1 MRYLLLGPVEVH
13 RDGGWV
19 SVLRPRRRALLAY
32 LLLHRNTVVS
42 TAQLIDALWGGAE
55 PTTARNQIQA
65 DVSALRYSLRRGT
78 LTSPIVTR
86 KPGYAILVARGDV
99 DLDIFDQ
106 NVRTAQAI
114 NSEEPE
120 RAAELI
126 RSALGLWRGQPL
138 ADVAA
143 PFAEP
148 VRNGLQE
155 RWTTTCELLADAE
168 LAAGRHRELIA
179 ELTPLVGANPE
190 RERLVGQLMLALYR
204 SGRPADAMGVSRS
217 FRGHLVEHH
226 GMDPTQAHNAL
237 ETAIL
242 SSSPTLDWV
251 RRSPV
256 ARPAGPTQS
265 STNVVEPP
273 SPGRPHQ
280 LPAPIGDFVGRRT
293 ELALLERLLTGPT
306 GDRMSGPLVVISG
319 IGGIGKTTLALRVAQ
334 LVKSCYPDGMLFADL
349 RAFGAVAPADPY
361 EVLGVQLRS
370 LGITAPTLPSD
381 ADERVALFR
390 SITASRRLLV
400 LLDDAADEAQVRP
413 LIPGGEG
420 CAVVVTSRLAL
431 TGLDGAGRLAL
442 RPQPSGDARELLAS
456 ASGVSTASLCT
467 MTTERIL
474 AACAGLPLAV
484 RLAGARLAGRPGHDP
499 SWLADRLGQ
508 AGRWLDELHVGERS
522 VRADLRT
529 SYDAVGPEPAK
540 LLRLMSRSPLVDVSE
555 SMCVTL
561 FGGDPDAIAAL
572 VDELVRASLVDPSA
586 TAGSERA
593 RSGGP
598 RFEVHQ
604 LVRAFARERAQEDAP
619 SLHSQALDRIL
630 ARYLRTIDVAGR
642 VIANP
647 VPPET
652 KGPETQGPETQ
663 GPGPVPGFHDA
674 NGARSWLALER
685 RNLHGL
691 ASACVGLGR
700 LEDARRI
707 SCGLPRDDHA
717 MMIGSSV

>member
-13 RDGGWV
+13 RDGGRL
-19 SVLRPRRRALLAY
+19 SVQRPRRRALLAY

-55 PTTARNQIQA
+55 PTTARNQIQS
-65 DVSALRYSLRRGT
+65 DVSALRRSLRPGT
-78 LTSPIVTR
+78 STSPIVTR

-106 NVRTAQAI
+106 NVRAAQAI

-148 VRNGLQE
+148 VRTGLHE

-168 LAAGRHRELIA
+168 LAAGRHRELIP
-179 ELTPLVGANPE
+179 ELTPLVEANPE

-204 SGRPADAMGVSRS
+204 SGRPADAMRVSRS
-217 FRGHLVEHH
+217 FRGHLIEHH
-226 GMDPTQAHNAL
+226 GMDPTPAHNAL

-242 SSSPTLDWV
+242 NSSPTLDRV

-256 ARPAGPTQS
+256 ARPVG
-265 STNVVEPP
+265 STRSFTDVVEP
-273 SPGRPHQ
+273 PHQ

-293 ELALLERLLTGPT
+293 ELALLDRLLAGPT
-306 GDRMSGPLVVISG
+306 GDRRSGPLVVISG

-334 LVKSCYPDGMLFADL
+334 RVRSRYPDGILLADL
-349 RAFGAVAPADPY
+349 RAFGALAAADPY

-370 LGITAPTLPSD
+370 LGVTAPTLPSD

-431 TGLDGAGRLAL
+431 TGVDRAVHLAL
-442 RPQPSGDARELLAS
+442 CPRPGGDAPEPLAS
-456 ASGVSTASLCT
+456 ASGVSMASLCT
-467 MTTERIL
+467 MNAEQIL
-474 AACAGLPLAV
+474 AMVTGL
-484 RLAGARLAGRPGHDP
+484 
-499 SWLADRLGQ
+499 
-508 AGRWLDELHVGERS
+508 S
-522 VRADLRT
+522 V
-529 SYDAVGPEPAK
+529 
-540 LLRLMSRSPLVDVSE
+540 
-555 SMCVTL
+555 
-561 FGGDPDAIAAL
+561 
-572 VDELVRASLVDPSA
+572 
-586 TAGSERA
+586 
-593 RSGGP
+593 
-598 RFEVHQ
+598 
-604 LVRAFARERAQEDAP
+604 
-619 SLHSQALDRIL
+619 
-630 ARYLRTIDVAGR
+630 
-642 VIANP
+642 
-647 VPPET
+647 
-652 KGPETQGPETQ
+652 
-663 GPGPVPGFHDA
+663 
-674 NGARSWLALER
+674 
-685 RNLHGL
+685 
-691 ASACVGLGR
+691 
-700 LEDARRI
+700 
-707 SCGLPRDDHA
+707 
-717 MMIGSSV
+717 